1 MANLKTEANSQSISE
16 VNSSMSSVEAAIHLV
31 REKYDNEFQN
41 NRRTILNADDRAKDY
56 GDAIRIMNDTLRQ
69 IVSKQRQAVTLLQNG
84 PGKDSSNPLLNL
96 LTKKLIEKL
105 HKNKEERAKE
115 RAAKKKIE
123 EDLKAAE
130 KEVKD
135 LEKKAAK
142 EAKDLEAKKRQME
155 NKALREQ
162 NKADELAAKLEAE
175 KATKEAEQA
184 SKAALNA
191 QKRLEEQTQKQVE
204 KAAASRAAAN
214 RAAQEANI
222 ARQRA
227 EAMKIEAEASRER
240 ISLTRKAVQ
249 SEGYAKNIALT
260 QGDNLSR
267 VLRGEE
273 KKTYETLVSPLPV
286 GTGVFTRK
294 PTGLESEQL
303 LDMGVKP
310 GSLRKGGIVSS
321 RVMSEINQARAAEN
335 IATKISAKIDKKA
348 LRKIIQKAVVMKAAS
363 KLPIF
368 GILIGAYFGL
378 DDLLRRDDWFGF
390 FLNVFS
396 GFAAGAFPG
405 PGTVAAILADTYD
418 IYRNAYYDTYGLWP
432 SEDTFS
438 GHEERDAELLKIVKE
453 EVNNFVDA
461 YNDYL
466 VKQEK
471 ASKARDQF
479 IEEHKKEFRGIF
491 SGKMDLRDESNAIYW
506 EAMGDT
512 KRATFWR
519 KRAQLSVDHP
529 FQPWLRTEL
538 DASSE
543 APPEV
548 SGKYIGDAIGAVGS
562 EIKNGPI
569 GMGVNKVL
577 KSMGIPGFR
586 DGGVS
591 VGPEEGYPV
600 TLHGRELIIPL
611 SASEGQMLASLNFNA
626 INMEFNAKSFIFDYG
641 EGSTE
646 KTSVVGEPSGGVV
659 SGPGSMTRSNNPFS
673 NISAGLSMSGSTNI
687 SGGSAGGMTS
697 AVPVDTNAKSS
708 PFTGSQSDW
717 YSKIYNA
724 VFSAAQ
730 AKGLANPAIIAQLGA
745 SQSVIE
751 TGYGR
756 HLPANNAFGIKG
768 KGTAGSINAMTSLG
782 PASFRAYNSVEE
794 SAIDYVDFII
804 SNPRYKNVLKSTSIA
819 DAANAIAAAG
829 YAPDDPS
836 YAQKIYNIAN
846 KSGTMV
852 AQNQNTGNIMANHA
866 ATTQALEEAN
876 KNKSTAENL
885 KAAAGT
891 DASVTQVNATDD
903 YRDYPIHKRI
913 KEAAGISAH

>member
-1 MANLKTEANSQSISE
+1 
-16 VNSSMSSVEAAIHLV
+16 
-31 REKYDNEFQN
+31 
-41 NRRTILNADDRAKDY
+41 
-56 GDAIRIMNDTLRQ
+56 
-69 IVSKQRQAVTLLQNG
+69 
-84 PGKDSSNPLLNL
+84 
-96 LTKKLIEKL
+96 
-105 HKNKEERAKE
+105 
-115 RAAKKKIE
+115 
-123 EDLKAAE
+123 
-130 KEVKD
+130 
-135 LEKKAAK
+135 
-142 EAKDLEAKKRQME
+142 
-155 NKALREQ
+155 
-162 NKADELAAKLEAE
+162 
-175 KATKEAEQA
+175 
-184 SKAALNA
+184 
-191 QKRLEEQTQKQVE
+191 
-204 KAAASRAAAN
+204 
-214 RAAQEANI
+214 
-222 ARQRA
+222 
-227 EAMKIEAEASRER
+227 
-240 ISLTRKAVQ
+240 
-249 SEGYAKNIALT
+249 
-260 QGDNLSR
+260 
-267 VLRGEE
+267 
-273 KKTYETLVSPLPV
+273 
-286 GTGVFTRK
+286 
-294 PTGLESEQL
+294 
-303 LDMGVKP
+303 
-310 GSLRKGGIVSS
+310 
-321 RVMSEINQARAAEN
+321 
-335 IATKISAKIDKKA
+335 
-348 LRKIIQKAVVMKAAS
+348 
-363 KLPIF
+363 
-368 GILIGAYFGL
+368 
-378 DDLLRRDDWFGF
+378 
-390 FLNVFS
+390 
-396 GFAAGAFPG
+396 
-405 PGTVAAILADTYD
+405 
-418 IYRNAYYDTYGLWP
+418 
-432 SEDTFS
+432 
-438 GHEERDAELLKIVKE
+438 
-453 EVNNFVDA
+453 
-461 YNDYL
+461 
-466 VKQEK
+466 
-471 ASKARDQF
+471 
-479 IEEHKKEFRGIF
+479 
-491 SGKMDLRDESNAIYW
+491 
-506 EAMGDT
+506 
-512 KRATFWR
+512 
-519 KRAQLSVDHP
+519 
-529 FQPWLRTEL
+529 
-538 DASSE
+538 
-543 APPEV
+543 
-548 SGKYIGDAIGAVGS
+548 
-562 EIKNGPI
+562 
-569 GMGVNKVL
+569 MGVNKAL
-577 KSMGIPGFR
+577 NWMGIPGFR